1 VGLMTSKGPSPV
13 TTSDVGDH
21 VPATISTRRG
31 LLGAGVVGVA
41 LAAFAARSASA
52 SSPSAADTE
61 LLRFAMQLELTA
73 RDLYRAAVDTGAD
86 SGITSVMAEQHESY
100 AQALAGF
107 GGLSANTRNS
117 EVFDAYESTF
127 ATSDDQAVLEAAYE
141 LESIAVATH
150 TELLGLLE
158 GPRAARLIASIL
170 VVEARHCAV
179 LADATGRGDDLDA
192 LLVNTAD
199 PILPEDN
206 S

>member
-1 VGLMTSKGPSPV
+1 MISKGPSPV

-21 VPATISTRRG
+21 VPASISTRRA
-31 LLGAGVVGVA
+31 LLGAGVAGVA
-41 LAAFAARSASA
+41 LAAFTARTAGA
-52 SSPSAADTE
+52 GSPTPADTE
-61 LLRFAMQLELTA
+61 LLDFAMRLELSA
-73 RDLYRAAVDTGAD
+73 RDLYRAAVDAGAD
-86 SGITSVMAEQHESY
+86 SGIASVMAEQHESY
-100 AQALAGF
+100 AQSLAGF
-107 GGLSANTRNS
+107 GGLSAGTRND
-117 EVFDAYESTF
+117 EVFEGYESAF

-158 GPRAARLIASIL
+158 GARAARLVASIL

-192 LLVNTAD
+192 LLANTAD

>member
-1 VGLMTSKGPSPV
+1 MISKGLSPV
-13 TTSDVGDH
+13 TNSDVGDH
-21 VPATISTRRG
+21 VPATVSSRRA
-31 LLGAGVVGVA
+31 LLGAGVAGVA
-41 LAAFAARSASA
+41 LAAFTARAASA
-52 SSPSAADTE
+52 GSPTPADTE
-61 LLRFAMQLELTA
+61 LLDFAMQLELTA
-73 RDLYRAAVDTGAD
+73 RDLYRAAVDAGAD
-86 SGITSVMAEQHESY
+86 PGIASVMAEQHESY
-100 AQALAGF
+100 AQSLAGF
-107 GGLSANTRNS
+107 GGLSAGTRND
-117 EVFDAYESTF
+117 EVFDEYESAF

-158 GPRAARLIASIL
+158 GARAARLVASIL

-192 LLVNTAD
+192 LLANTAD